1 MIKHKSSILDTKT
14 ATVLISL
21 ILPIIIILIWYAGSN
36 NGFFNASILPTP
48 QKVGNCFQ
56 SMIADGSLWQHILA
70 SFGRVIRGFA
80 IGAASGMLL
89 GLLIGLYFRL
99 NQLFTALIGILR
111 PIPPIAMIPL
121 FIMWLGI
128 GEPSK
133 IALVTVGAFWPV
145 LLNTIAG
152 VQSTDPKLVEVAGV
166 FGKNRWIILK
176 DIIIP
181 SAIPSVF
188 TGLRLSIST
197 AWSCV
202 VAAEM
207 IAADKGVGYLIMFAR
222 QMSKPAELF
231 VGIISIGVIGL
242 AIDILFQLLQKK
254 VVYWNRTAGK

>member
-1 MIKHKSSILDTKT
+1 MKRNNSILDGKT

-21 ILPIIIILIWYAGSN
+21 ILPIVIILFWYFGSL
-36 NGFFNASILPTP
+36 NGSFNQSIIPTP
-48 QKVGNCFQ
+48 QRVGESFQ
-56 SMIADGSLWQHILA
+56 KMIDNGSLWQHILV
-70 SFGRVIRGFA
+70 SFGRVLRGFA
-80 IGAASGMLL
+80 IGAAAGIVL
-89 GLLIGLYFRL
+89 GLFIGLYFRL
-99 NQLFTALIGILR
+99 NQLFAALIGVLR

-128 GEPSK
+128 GEESK

-152 VQSTDPKLVEVAGV
+152 VQSTDPKLIEVAQV
-166 FGKNRWIILK
+166 FGKNKFIILK

-181 SAIPSVF
+181 STIPSLF

-207 IAADKGVGYLIMFAR
+207 IAAEKGVGYLIMYAR

-242 AIDILFQLLQKK
+242 AIDILFQLIQKK
-254 VVYWNRTAGK
+254 AVYWTNTAGK

>member
-1 MIKHKSSILDTKT
+1 MKRGNSIFDGKT

-21 ILPIIIILIWYAGSN
+21 ILPIVIILLWYFGSE
-36 NGFFNASILPTP
+36 NGSFNQSIIPAP
-48 QKVGNCFQ
+48 QKVGASFQ
-56 SMIADGSLWQHILA
+56 KMIENGSLWQHILA
-70 SFGRVIRGFA
+70 SFSRVLRGFA
-80 IGAASGMLL
+80 IGAGAGIVL
-89 GLLIGLYFRL
+89 GLFIGLYFRL
-99 NQLFTALIGILR
+99 NQLFVALIGVLR

-128 GEPSK
+128 GEESK

-152 VQSTDPKLVEVAGV
+152 VQSTDPKLIEVAQV
-166 FGKNRWIILK
+166 FGKNKLIILK

-181 SAIPSVF
+181 STIPSLF

-207 IAADKGVGYLIMFAR
+207 IAAEKGVGYLIMYAR

-242 AIDILFQLLQKK
+242 AIDILFQLIQKK
-254 VVYWNRTAGK
+254 AVYWTNTAGK

>member
-1 MIKHKSSILDTKT
+1 VWCIGSSTGAINP
-14 ATVLISL
+14 S
-21 ILPIIIILIWYAGSN
+21 II
-36 NGFFNASILPTP
+36 PTP
-48 QKVGNCFQ
+48 QKVGEAF
-56 SMIADGSLWQHILA
+56 SKMLEDGSLWQHILA
-70 SFGRVIRGFA
+70 SFSRVLKGFA
-80 IGAASGMLL
+80 IGAVSGVVL

-99 NQLFTALIGILR
+99 NQLFATLIGVLR

-128 GEPSK
+128 GEESK
-133 IALVTVGAFWPV
+133 VALVTVGAFWPV

-152 VQSTDPKLVEVAGV
+152 VQSTDPKLIEVAQV
-166 FGKNRWIILK
+166 FGKSRLTILK

-181 SAIPSVF
+181 STIPSLF

-254 VVYWNRTAGK
+254 VVYWNNTSGK

>member
-1 MIKHKSSILDTKT
+1 MKKSNSILDGKT

-21 ILPIIIILIWYAGSN
+21 ILPVIIILLWYFGSVAGS
-36 NGFFNASILPTP
+36 FNQSIIPAP
-48 QKVGNCFQ
+48 QKVGEAFRK
-56 SMIADGSLWQHILA
+56 MIENGSLWQHILA
-70 SFGRVIRGFA
+70 SFGRVLRGFA
-80 IGAASGMLL
+80 IGAAAGILL
-89 GLLIGLYFRL
+89 GLFIGLYFRL
-99 NQLFTALIGILR
+99 NQLCTALIGVLR

-128 GEPSK
+128 GEESK

-152 VQSTDPKLVEVAGV
+152 VQSTDPKLIEVARV
-166 FGKNRWIILK
+166 FGKNKFVILK

-181 SAIPSVF
+181 STIPSLF

-207 IAADKGVGYLIMFAR
+207 IAADKGVGYLIMYAR

-231 VGIISIGVIGL
+231 VGIISIGIIGL
-242 AIDILFQLLQKK
+242 AIDILFQLIQKK
-254 VVYWNRTAGK
+254 AVYWTNTAGK

>member
-1 MIKHKSSILDTKT
+1 MKRKNSILDTPT
-14 ATVLISL
+14 ATILLSL
-21 ILPIIIILIWYAGSN
+21 ILPIIIILFWYIGSEKCTIN
-36 NGFFNASILPTP
+36 QSILPSP
-48 QKVGNCFQ
+48 SKVGKSFEK
-56 SMIADGSLWQHILA
+56 MISDGSLWQHILA
-70 SFGRVIRGFA
+70 SFGRVLRGFA
-80 IGAASGMLL
+80 IGAASGLIL
-89 GLLIGLYFRL
+89 GLFIGLYFRL
-99 NQLFTALIGILR
+99 NQLFTALIGVLR

-128 GEPSK
+128 GEESK

-152 VQSTDPKLVEVAGV
+152 VQSTDPKLIEVAQM
-166 FGKNRWIILK
+166 FGKNKLIILK

-181 SAIPSVF
+181 STIPSLF

-207 IAADKGVGYLIMFAR
+207 IAADKGVGYLIMYAR

-242 AIDILFQLLQKK
+242 AIDILFQLIQKK
-254 VVYWNRTAGK
+254 AVYWKNTAGK

>member
-1 MIKHKSSILDTKT
+1 MKKNSSILDSKT
-14 ATVLISL
+14 ATVFISL
-21 ILPIIIILIWYAGSN
+21 ILPIVIILFWYIGSS
-36 NGFFNASILPTP
+36 NGSFNVSIIPTP
-48 QKVGNCFQ
+48 QKVGNAFLK
-56 SMIADGSLWQHILA
+56 MIENGSLWQHILA

-80 IGAASGMLL
+80 IGAVTGIIL
-89 GLLIGLYFRL
+89 GLFIGLYFRL
-99 NQLFTALIGILR
+99 NQLFAALIGVLR

-128 GEPSK
+128 GEQSK

-152 VQSTDPKLVEVAGV
+152 VQSTDSKLIEVAKV
-166 FGKNRWIILK
+166 FGKNKLLILK

-181 SAIPSVF
+181 STIPSLF

-207 IAADKGVGYLIMFAR
+207 IAADKGVGYLIMYAR

-242 AIDILFQLLQKK
+242 AIDILFQLIQKK
-254 VVYWNRTAGK
+254 VVYWNKVSGK

>member
-1 MIKHKSSILDTKT
+1 ML
-14 ATVLISL
+14 
-21 ILPIIIILIWYAGSN
+21 IIIVWFVGSAT
-36 NGFFNASILPTP
+36 GSINPSIIPTP
-48 QKVGNCFQ
+48 QKVGDAFGK
-56 SMIADGSLWQHILA
+56 MLEDGSLWQHILA
-70 SFGRVIRGFA
+70 SFSRVLKGFA
-80 IGAASGMLL
+80 IGAISGIVL
-89 GLLIGLYFRL
+89 GLFIGLYFRL
-99 NQLFTALIGILR
+99 NQLFATLIGILR

-128 GEPSK
+128 GEESK
-133 IALVTVGAFWPV
+133 VALVTVGAFWPV

-152 VQSTDPKLVEVAGV
+152 VQSTDPKLIEVAQV
-166 FGKNRWIILK
+166 FGKSRLTILK

-181 SAIPSVF
+181 STIPSLF

-254 VVYWNRTAGK
+254 VVYWNNTSGK

>member
-1 MIKHKSSILDTKT
+1 
-14 ATVLISL
+14 
-21 ILPIIIILIWYAGSN
+21 
-36 NGFFNASILPTP
+36 
-48 QKVGNCFQ
+48 
-56 SMIADGSLWQHILA
+56 
-70 SFGRVIRGFA
+70 
-80 IGAASGMLL
+80 
-89 GLLIGLYFRL
+89 
-99 NQLFTALIGILR
+99 
-111 PIPPIAMIPL
+111 MIPL

-128 GEPSK
+128 GEESK

-152 VQSTDPKLVEVAGV
+152 VQSTDLKLIEVAQM
-166 FGKNRWIILK
+166 FGKKRFVVLR

-181 SAIPSVF
+181 SAMPLLF

-207 IAADKGVGYLIMFAR
+207 IAADKGVGYLIMYAR

-242 AIDILFQLLQKK
+242 GIDILFRTLQNK
-254 VVYWNRTAGK
+254 VVYWSRAN

>member
-1 MIKHKSSILDTKT
+1 MMRHNNSLLDSKR

-21 ILPIIIILIWYAGSN
+21 ILPILIIIVWFVGSAT
-36 NGFFNASILPTP
+36 GSINPSIIPTP
-48 QKVGNCFQ
+48 QKVGDAFGK
-56 SMIADGSLWQHILA
+56 MLEDGSLWQHILA
-70 SFGRVIRGFA
+70 SFSRVLKGFA
-80 IGAASGMLL
+80 IGAISGIVL
-89 GLLIGLYFRL
+89 GLFIGLYFRL
-99 NQLFTALIGILR
+99 NQLFATLIGILR

-128 GEPSK
+128 GEESK
-133 IALVTVGAFWPV
+133 VALVTVGAFWPV

-152 VQSTDPKLVEVAGV
+152 VQSTDPKLIEVAQV
-166 FGKNRWIILK
+166 FGKSRLTILK

-181 SAIPSVF
+181 STIPSLF

-254 VVYWNRTAGK
+254 VVYWNNTSGK

>member
-1 MIKHKSSILDTKT
+1 MKQNNNILESKIT
-14 ATVLISL
+14 TVLISL
-21 ILPIIIILIWYAGSN
+21 VLPVLIIIVWYVGSV
-36 NGFFNASILPTP
+36 NGVVNVSIIPAP
-48 QKVGNCFQ
+48 SKVIGSFED
-56 SMIADGSLWQHILA
+56 MIGDGSLGQHILA
-70 SFGRVIRGFA
+70 SFSRVFRGFV
-80 IGAASGMLL
+80 IGSVVGVIL
-89 GLLIGLYFRL
+89 GLFIGLYFRV
-99 NQLFTALIGILR
+99 NQLFTALIGVLR

-128 GEPSK
+128 GESSK

-152 VQSTDPKLVEVAGV
+152 VQSTDFKLVEVAQVLGRSK
-166 FGKNRWIILK
+166 FDILK
-176 DIIIP
+176 NIIIP
-181 SAIPSVF
+181 SMIPSLF

-231 VGIISIGVIGL
+231 VGIISIGVVGL
-242 AIDILFQLLQKK
+242 AIDALFQLIQKK
-254 VVYWNRTAGK
+254 VVYWNQPSGR

>member
-1 MIKHKSSILDTKT
+1 MRHNNSLLDSKR

-21 ILPIIIILIWYAGSN
+21 ILPILIIIVWFVGSAT
-36 NGFFNASILPTP
+36 GSINPSIIPTP
-48 QKVGNCFQ
+48 QKVGDAFGK
-56 SMIADGSLWQHILA
+56 MLEDGSLWQHILA
-70 SFGRVIRGFA
+70 SFSRVLKGFA
-80 IGAASGMLL
+80 IGAISGIVL
-89 GLLIGLYFRL
+89 GLFIGLYFRL
-99 NQLFTALIGILR
+99 NQLFATLIGILR

-128 GEPSK
+128 GEESK
-133 IALVTVGAFWPV
+133 VALVTVGAFWPV

-152 VQSTDPKLVEVAGV
+152 VQSTDPKLIEVAQV
-166 FGKNRWIILK
+166 FGKSRLTILK

-181 SAIPSVF
+181 STIPSLF

-254 VVYWNRTAGK
+254 VVYWNNTSGK

>member
-1 MIKHKSSILDTKT
+1 MKRNGAVLDSQT
-14 ATVLISL
+14 ATVLLSL
-21 ILPIIIILIWYAGSN
+21 ILPVLIILTWYIGSDC
-36 NGFFNASILPTP
+36 GFLNTAILPSP
-48 QKVGNCFQ
+48 QMVGESFER
-56 SMIADGSLWQHILA
+56 MTADGSLWEHIAA
-70 SFGRVIRGFA
+70 SFSRVLRGFA
-80 IGAASGMLL
+80 IGAAVGTVL

-99 NQLFTALIGILR
+99 NQLFAALIGILR

-128 GEPSK
+128 DEESK

-152 VQSTDPKLVEVAGV
+152 VQSTDPKLIEVAQI
-166 FGKNRWIILK
+166 FGKSKLSVLK

-181 SAIPSVF
+181 STIPSLF

-222 QMSKPAELF
+222 QMSRPAELF

-242 AIDILFQLLQKK
+242 VIDILFQLLQKK
-254 VVYWNRTAGK
+254 AVYWNKTIGR

>member
-1 MIKHKSSILDTKT
+1 MRHNNSLLDSKR

-21 ILPIIIILIWYAGSN
+21 ILPMLIIIVWFVGSAT
-36 NGFFNASILPTP
+36 GSINPSIIPTP
-48 QKVGNCFQ
+48 QKVGDAFGK
-56 SMIADGSLWQHILA
+56 MLEDGSLWQHILA
-70 SFGRVIRGFA
+70 SFSRVLKGFA
-80 IGAASGMLL
+80 IGAISGIVL
-89 GLLIGLYFRL
+89 GLFIGLYFRL
-99 NQLFTALIGILR
+99 NQLFATLIGILR

-128 GEPSK
+128 GEESK
-133 IALVTVGAFWPV
+133 VALVTVGAFWPV

-152 VQSTDPKLVEVAGV
+152 VQSTDPKLIEVAQV
-166 FGKNRWIILK
+166 FGKSRLTILK

-181 SAIPSVF
+181 STIPSLF

-254 VVYWNRTAGK
+254 VVYWNNTSGK

>member
-1 MIKHKSSILDTKT
+1 MKKNNSILDGKT
-14 ATVLISL
+14 ATVLLSL
-21 ILPIIIILIWYAGSN
+21 ILPIVIIILWYVSTSSGTVN
-36 NGFFNASILPTP
+36 KSIIPAP
-48 QKVGNCFQ
+48 QKVGESFEN
-56 SMIADGSLWQHILA
+56 MIENGSLWQHISA
-70 SFGRVIRGFA
+70 SFGRVLRGFA
-80 IGAASGMLL
+80 LGAGLGIVL
-89 GLLIGLYFRL
+89 GLFIGLYFRL
-99 NQLFTALIGILR
+99 NQLFTALIGVLR

-128 GEPSK
+128 GEESK

-152 VQSTDPKLVEVAGV
+152 VQSTDPKLIEVAQV
-166 FGKNRWIILK
+166 FGKSKLVILK

-181 SAIPSVF
+181 STIPSLF

-242 AIDILFQLLQKK
+242 AIDILFQLIQKK
-254 VVYWNRTAGK
+254 AVYWTNTAGK

>member
-1 MIKHKSSILDTKT
+1 MKKNNSILDGKT

-21 ILPIIIILIWYAGSN
+21 ILPIIIILFWYSGSKSAS
-36 NGFFNASILPTP
+36 FNQSIIPTP
-48 QKVGNCFQ
+48 QKVGAAFKK
-56 SMIADGSLWQHILA
+56 MIDNGSLWQHIAA
-70 SFGRVIRGFA
+70 SFGRVLRGFG
-80 IGAASGMLL
+80 IGAAAGIIL
-89 GLLIGLYFRL
+89 GLFIGLYFRL
-99 NQLFTALIGILR
+99 NQLFAALIGVLR

-128 GEPSK
+128 GEESK

-152 VQSTDPKLVEVAGV
+152 VQSTDPKLIEVAQV
-166 FGKNRWIILK
+166 FGKNKFVILK

-181 SAIPSVF
+181 STIPSLF

-207 IAADKGVGYLIMFAR
+207 IAAEKGVGYLIMYAR

-242 AIDILFQLLQKK
+242 AIDVLFQLIQKK
-254 VVYWNRTAGK
+254 AVYWTNTAGK

>member
-1 MIKHKSSILDTKT
+1 MIKRKENNILDGKT
-14 ATVLISL
+14 ATVILSL
-21 ILPIIIILIWYAGSN
+21 ILPIAIIIMWYTSST
-36 NGFFNASILPTP
+36 NGWVNISIIPP
-48 QKVGNCFQ
+48 PRKVGDSFQ
-56 SMIADGSLWQHILA
+56 KMLGNGSLWQHILA
-70 SFGRVIRGFA
+70 SFARVLRGFA
-80 IGAASGMLL
+80 IGAVAGIVL

-99 NQLFTALIGILR
+99 NQIFSTLIGILR

-128 GEPSK
+128 GEESK

-152 VQSTDPKLVEVAGV
+152 VQSTDLKLIEVAQM
-166 FGKNRWIILK
+166 FGKKRFVVLR

-181 SAIPSVF
+181 SAMPLLF

-207 IAADKGVGYLIMFAR
+207 IAADKGVGYLIMYAR

-242 AIDILFQLLQKK
+242 GIDILFRTLQNK
-254 VVYWNRTAGK
+254 VVYWSRAN